1 MSPSSNP
8 TPARPGSELAELRMR
23 IITELLK
30 QYNGPTTGLV
40 ETAKGVEAY
49 ILGEDPEQDQPDAS

>member
-8 TPARPGSELAELRMR
+8 TPARPGSELAGLRMQ

-40 ETAKGVEAY
+40 ETAKGVEKY
-49 ILGEDPEQDQPDAS
+49 VLGKDYEQDKTNES

>member
-49 ILGEDPEQDQPDAS
+49 ILGEDQDEPDAS